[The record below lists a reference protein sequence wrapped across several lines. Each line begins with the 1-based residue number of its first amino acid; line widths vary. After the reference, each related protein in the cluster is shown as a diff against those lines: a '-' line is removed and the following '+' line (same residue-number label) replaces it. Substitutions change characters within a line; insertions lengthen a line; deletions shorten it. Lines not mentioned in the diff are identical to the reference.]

1 MKLREIAYSRC
12 GDKGDTSNVCVFP
25 YRAADW
31 PWLRRWLTAERVRDA
46 YAAVVSGEVHRYELD
61 RLGGLNF
68 VLEHALGGGAASS
81 LRLDGFG
88 KCMQSLVLDLEV
100 TEPGPLGRPASD
112 SGAAGTSSVSS

>member
-25 YRAADW
+25 YSASDW
-31 PWLRRWLTAERVRDA
+31 PWLREWLTAERVRDA
-46 YAAVVSGEVHRYELD
+46 YAAVMQGEVHRYELE

-68 VLEHALGGGAASS
+68 VLERALGGGAASS

-88 KCMQSLVLDLEV
+88 KCMQSRVLDIEV
-100 TEPGPLGRPASD
+100 PDPPDRGG
-112 SGAAGTSSVSS
+112 